1 MNKGKMVFAQLIEF
15 AFDDVFKG
23 CVKRY
28 NGDYNNKGLTCWKQ
42 FLCMAFGQL
51 THRESLSDTALC
63 LRLHKDKL
71 YHLGIGRAFD
81 KSTIAR
87 ANENRD
93 WRIFRDFALKLIA
106 NARVLC
112 EDDNLLDLKLKGKVY
127 ALDATVI
134 DLCLDVFWWAKF
146 RKTKAAIKLHT
157 LLDLKTAIPEYIFIT
172 DGSVHELNT
181 LDYISFPAGSY
192 LVMDKAYI
200 DFARLRRLAG
210 ERTNFVVTAKDNIKY
225 RVIKRKITKKE
236 TGVICDQTIVLTGA
250 ATSKKY
256 PARLRRIRY
265 FDAETG
271 NTLIFLTNNFKL
283 SALTIAA
290 LYRNRWGIEIFF
302 KWIKQ
307 HLKIQTFW
315 GHSENAVRTQ
325 VWIAISTYV
334 LVVIVKKKL
343 KLPHKL
349 YEILQLIS
357 LSAFDRTPLKNLFLN
372 ENIQD
377 VKEQNCNQLIIP
389 AKQRHHSGASSA
401 T

>member
-1 MNKGKMVFAQLIEF
+1 MVFAQLIEF

-172 DGSVHELNT
+172 DGSVHEVNT

-192 LVMDKAYI
+192 LVMDKVYI

-377 VKEQNCNQLIIP
+377 VKEQNCNQLILL
-389 AKQRHHSGASSA
+389 
-401 T
+401 

>member
-1 MNKGKMVFAQLIEF
+1 MNQGKMIFSQLMEF
-15 AFDDVFKG
+15 TSYHTFKY
-23 CVKRY
+23 CVRKY

-63 LRLHKDKL
+63 LSLHKDKL

-93 WRIFRDFALKLIA
+93 WRIFRDFALKLIEK
-106 NARVLC
+106 ARALC
-112 EDDNLLDLKLKGKVY
+112 GDDNLLDLKLKGSIY

-134 DLCLDVFWWAKF
+134 DLCLNVFWWAKF
-146 RKTKAAIKLHT
+146 RSTKAALKLHT
-157 LLDLKTAIPEYIFIT
+157 ILDLKTAIPEYIFIT
-172 DGSVHELNT
+172 DGSVHEVKT
-181 LDYISFPAGSY
+181 LDYFSLPAGSY

-200 DFARLRRLAG
+200 DFARLSRIAG
-210 ERTNFVVTAKDNIKY
+210 ERTNFVVRAKDNMKY
-225 RVIKRKITKKE
+225 RVIARRITDKKK
-236 TGVICDQTIVLTGA
+236 GVICDQTIVLTSP

-256 PARLRRIRY
+256 PKRLRRIRY
-265 FDAETG
+265 FDSETG
-271 NTLIFLTNNFKL
+271 NTIVFLTNNFKL
-283 SALTIAA
+283 AALTIAA
-290 LYRNRWGIEIFF
+290 LYKNRWGIELFF

-315 GHSENAVRTQ
+315 GQSENAVRTQ

-334 LVVIVKKKL
+334 LVVIAKKQL
-343 KLPHKL
+343 KLTQTL

-357 LSAFDRTPLKNLFLN
+357 LSALDRTPIKKLFLN
-372 ENIQD
+372 EDKQD
-377 VKEQNCNQLIIP
+377 VKEQNCNQLILL
-389 AKQRHHSGASSA
+389 
-401 T
+401 

>member
-1 MNKGKMVFAQLIEF
+1 MNQGKMIFGQLMEF
-15 AFDDVFKG
+15 APWSVFKY

-63 LRLHKDKL
+63 LSLHKDKL

-87 ANENRD
+87 ANENRN
-93 WRIFRDFALKLIA
+93 WRIFQDFALKLIEK
-106 NARVLC
+106 ARVLC
-112 EDDNLLDLKLKGKVY
+112 EDDNLLDLKLKGSIY

-134 DLCLDVFWWAKF
+134 DLCLNVFWWAKF
-146 RKTKAAIKLHT
+146 RSTKAALKLHT
-157 LLDLKTAIPEYIFIT
+157 ILDLKTAIPEYIFIT
-172 DGSVHELNT
+172 DGSVHEVKT
-181 LDYISFPAGSY
+181 LDYFSLPAGSY

-200 DFARLRRLAG
+200 DFARLSRIAG
-210 ERTNFVVTAKDNIKY
+210 ERTNFVVRAKDNMKY
-225 RVIKRKITKKE
+225 RVIARRKIDKKK
-236 TGVICDQTIVLTGA
+236 GIICDQTIVLTSP

-256 PARLRRIRY
+256 PKRLRRIRY
-265 FDAETG
+265 FDNETG
-271 NTLIFLTNNFKL
+271 NTIVFLTNNFKL

-290 LYRNRWGIEIFF
+290 LYKNRWGIELFF

-315 GHSENAVRTQ
+315 GQSENAVRTQ

-334 LVVIVKKKL
+334 LVVIAKKQL
-343 KLPHKL
+343 KLTQTL

-357 LSAFDRTPLKNLFLN
+357 LSALDRTPIKKLFLN
-372 ENIQD
+372 EDNQD
-377 VKEQNCNQLIIP
+377 VKEQNCNQLILL
-389 AKQRHHSGASSA
+389 
-401 T
+401 